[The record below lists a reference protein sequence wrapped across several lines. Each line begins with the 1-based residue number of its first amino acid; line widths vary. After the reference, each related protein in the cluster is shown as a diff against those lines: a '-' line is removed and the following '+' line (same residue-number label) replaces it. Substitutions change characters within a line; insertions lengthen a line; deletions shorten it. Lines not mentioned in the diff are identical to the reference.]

1 MHSLLPYR
9 KCFFHCWCSS
19 PRKIQWD
26 YRIVVFLRINSKCF
40 TNVWTNP
47 HNFSRTYHC
56 TCLLICRWLCC
67 SFVSALQTV
76 PVMLRVSQAYP
87 KNCCVMEQL
96 GSVTANFKWQ
106 GEHAASAT
114 RDTGNWV
121 KTTLMVVKVITDSK
135 LLELEAFVWL
145 EIAYWILYWALCQ
158 YL

>member
-19 PRKIQWD
+19 PRKIQCD

-56 TCLLICRWLCC
+56 TCLLICRCC

-96 GSVTANFKWQ
+96 GSATANFKWQ
-106 GEHAASAT
+106 GEHAASAV